1 MNKIK
6 VLLVEDENVLA
17 SIIKEALETRDF
29 IITIAGNG
37 VEGWALYHQV
47 KPDLCV
53 IDVMMPRKDGFSLVQ
68 DIRQIDGQVPIIFLT
83 AKTQTE
89 DVLKGFE
96 VGADD
101 YMKKP
106 FSMEE
111 LVFRLKSLIRRK
123 LPEATKENIAGQK
136 ITTIGTYHFTY
147 SRLELR
153 HDLKT
158 AYLSQREAELLDLL
172 LQHKNDLLDRRTALL
187 KIWND
192 DNIFN
197 ARSMDVYITRL
208 RKYFSE
214 DPNVEIQNVRGLG
227 YRLIEHRH

>member
-29 IITIAGNG
+29 QITIAGNG
-37 VEGWALYHQV
+37 VEGWTLYHQI

-53 IDVMMPRKDGFSLVQ
+53 IDVMMPRKDGFSLVE
-68 DIRQIDGQVPIIFLT
+68 DIRKIDGQVPIIFLT
-83 AKTQTE
+83 AKTQPE

-111 LVFRLKSLIRRK
+111 LVYRLKSLIRRK
-123 LPEATKENIAGQK
+123 LPEATKDQRATQK
-136 ITTIGTYHFTY
+136 ITSIGTYNFTF
-147 SRLELR
+147 SRMELTR
-153 HDLKT
+153 DHQT

-172 LQHKNDLLDRRTALL
+172 LQHKNNLLDRRTALL

-214 DPNVEIQNVRGLG
+214 DANVEIQNIRGLG
-227 YRLIEHRH
+227 YRLTEHER

>member
-29 IITIAGNG
+29 QITIAGNG
-37 VEGWALYHQV
+37 VEGWTLYHQV

-68 DIRQIDGQVPIIFLT
+68 DIRKIDGQVPIIFLT

-123 LPEATKENIAGQK
+123 LPETTSEHIAAQK
-136 ITTIGTYHFTY
+136 ITTIGTYNFTF
-147 SRLELR
+147 SRMELT
-153 HDLKT
+153 HDQKT

-227 YRLIEHRH
+227 YRLIEHRR

>member
-29 IITIAGNG
+29 QITIAGNG
-37 VEGWALYHQV
+37 VEGWTLYHQV

-53 IDVMMPRKDGFSLVQ
+53 IDVMMPRKDGFSLVE
-68 DIRQIDGQVPIIFLT
+68 DIRKIDGQVPIIFLT
-83 AKTQTE
+83 AKTQPE

-111 LVFRLKSLIRRK
+111 LVYRLKSLIRRK
-123 LPEATKENIAGQK
+123 LPETTKEHIAAQK
-136 ITTIGTYHFTY
+136 ITSIGTYNFTF
-147 SRLELR
+147 SRMELTR
-153 HDLKT
+153 DHKT

-172 LQHKNDLLDRRTALL
+172 LQHKNDLLDRRTTLL

-208 RKYFSE
+208 RKYFSD

-227 YRLIEHRH
+227 YRLTEHER

>member
-6 VLLVEDENVLA
+6 VLLVEDENILA

-29 IITIAGNG
+29 LITLAGNG
-37 VEGWALYHQV
+37 VEGWTMYHQI

-68 DIRQIDGQVPIIFLT
+68 DIRQVDPQVPIIFLT
-83 AKTQTE
+83 AKTQNE
-89 DVLKGFE
+89 DVLRGFE

-111 LVFRLKSLIRRK
+111 LVYRLKSLIRRK
-123 LPEATKENIAGQK
+123 LPETTPENVAAQK
-136 ITTIGTYHFTY
+136 ITSIGTYNFTY
-147 SRLELR
+147 TRLELT
-153 HDLKT
+153 HNQKT
-158 AYLSQREAELLDLL
+158 AYLSQREGELLDLL

-197 ARSMDVYITRL
+197 GRSMDVYITRL

-227 YRLIEHRH
+227 YRLIEHRN

>member
-29 IITIAGNG
+29 QITIAGNG
-37 VEGWALYHQV
+37 VEGWTLYHQV

-53 IDVMMPRKDGFSLVQ
+53 IDVMMPRKDGFSLVG
-68 DIRQIDGQVPIIFLT
+68 DIRKVDGQVPIIFLT
-83 AKTQTE
+83 AKTQPE

-111 LVFRLKSLIRRK
+111 LVYRLKSLIRRK
-123 LPEATKENIAGQK
+123 LPEVTKEQRATQK
-136 ITTIGTYHFTY
+136 ITSIGTYNFTF
-147 SRLELR
+147 SRMELTR
-153 HDLKT
+153 DHQT

-208 RKYFSE
+208 RKYFSK

-227 YRLIEHRH
+227 YRLTEHDC

>member
-1 MNKIK
+1 M
-6 VLLVEDENVLA
+6 
-17 SIIKEALETRDF
+17 
-29 IITIAGNG
+29 
-37 VEGWALYHQV
+37 YHQI

-68 DIRQIDGQVPIIFLT
+68 DIRKIDGQVPVIFLT

-111 LVFRLKSLIRRK
+111 LVYRLRSLIRRK
-123 LPEATKENIAGQK
+123 LPETAKENAPAQK
-136 ITTIGTYHFTY
+136 ITGIGTYEFAFT
-147 SRLELR
+147 RLELAR
-153 HDLKT
+153 ENKV

-227 YRLIEHRH
+227 YRLIEHK

>member
-6 VLLVEDENVLA
+6 VLLVEDETVLA

-29 IITIAGNG
+29 EITLAANG
-37 VEGWALYHQV
+37 VEGWSLFNSR

-53 IDVMMPRKDGFSLVQ
+53 VDVMMPRKDGFSLVQ
-68 DIRQIDGQVPIIFLT
+68 DIRKIDETVPIIFLT

-96 VGADD
+96 MGGDD

-111 LVFRLKSLIRRK
+111 LVARLKSLIRRK
-123 LPEATKENIAGQK
+123 LPAQSAEVMATHK
-136 ITTIGTYHFTY
+136 ITTIGAYNFSI
-147 SRLELR
+147 SRLELSYGGQ
-153 HDLKT
+153 T
-158 AYLSQREAELLDLL
+158 AYISQREAELLDLL
-172 LQHKNDLLDRRTALL
+172 LQHKNNILDRRTALL
-187 KIWND
+187 KIWGD
-192 DNIFN
+192 DNVFN

-208 RKYFSE
+208 RKYFLK
-214 DPNVEIQNVRGLG
+214 DKQVEIQNIRGFG
-227 YRLIEHRH
+227 YKLIEHK

>member
-29 IITIAGNG
+29 QITIAGNG
-37 VEGWALYHQV
+37 VEGWTLYHQF

-53 IDVMMPRKDGFSLVQ
+53 IDVMMPRKDGFSLVE
-68 DIRQIDGQVPIIFLT
+68 DIRKIDGQVPIIFLT
-83 AKTQTE
+83 AKTQPE

-111 LVFRLKSLIRRK
+111 LVYRLKSLIRRK
-123 LPEATKENIAGQK
+123 LPEATKEHIAAQK
-136 ITTIGTYHFTY
+136 ITSIGTYNFTF
-147 SRLELR
+147 SRMELTR
-153 HDLKT
+153 DHKT

-172 LQHKNDLLDRRTALL
+172 LQHKNDLLDRRTTLL

-208 RKYFSE
+208 RKYFSD

-227 YRLIEHRH
+227 YRLTEHGR

>member
-29 IITIAGNG
+29 LITIAGNG
-37 VEGWALYHQV
+37 VEGWALFHEI

-68 DIRQIDGQVPIIFLT
+68 DIRKIDEQVPIIFLT
-83 AKTQTE
+83 AKTQME

-101 YMKKP
+101 FMKKP

-123 LPEATKENIAGQK
+123 LPEATKENIATQK
-136 ITTIGTYHFTY
+136 ITTIGTYNFTY
-147 SRLELR
+147 SRLELM
-153 HDLKT
+153 HDSKT

-192 DNIFN
+192 DNVFN

-208 RKYFSE
+208 RKYFSG
-214 DPNVEIQNVRGLG
+214 DPNIEIQNVRGMG
-227 YRLIEHRH
+227 YRLIEHRY

>member
-6 VLLVEDENVLA
+6 VLLVEDENILA

-29 IITIAGNG
+29 SITIAGNG
-37 VEGWALYHQV
+37 VEGWTMYHQI

-68 DIRQIDGQVPIIFLT
+68 DIRQIDPQVPIIFLT
-83 AKTQTE
+83 AKTQNE
-89 DVLKGFE
+89 DVLRGFE

-111 LVFRLKSLIRRK
+111 LVYRLKSLIRRK
-123 LPEATKENIAGQK
+123 LPETTPENVAAQK
-136 ITTIGTYHFTY
+136 ITTIGTYNFTY
-147 SRLELR
+147 TRLELT
-153 HDLKT
+153 HGNKT
-158 AYLSQREAELLDLL
+158 DYLSQREAELLDLL

-197 ARSMDVYITRL
+197 GRSMDVYITRL

-227 YRLIEHRH
+227 YRLIEHRN